1 MYKLT
6 AIPRAVCVHA
16 AAAAAL
22 NRSCLSSP
30 PHRRRYS
37 TAPLV
42 LIRALIFLLNS
53 RAATFKTAIRLQW
66 KWVENVGQENI
77 RAEFFFQ
84 DGKRAPTSFQ
94 ARIYVFSSLCGS
106 ARLLLISLKPA
117 LTHRTAKRY
126 TLDRR

>member
-1 MYKLT
+1 MYRLT
-6 AIPRAVCVHA
+6 AIPRAVCVH
-16 AAAAAL
+16 AAAL

-42 LIRALIFLLNS
+42 LIRARIFLLNS
-53 RAATFKTAIRLQW
+53 RAATFKTALRLQW

-77 RAEFFFQ
+77 GAEFFFFQ

-94 ARIYVFSSLCGS
+94 ARIYVFSSLGGS
-106 ARLLLISLKPA
+106 ARLPLISLKPA
-117 LTHRTAKRY
+117 LAHRTAKRY
-126 TLDRR
+126 RLDRR